1 MAKNA
6 DSNNLEKTLL
16 MVLSFI
22 SVGLLVAIIYVWY
35 SALGNNKGGTK
46 PGDFLKPEP
55 AATET
60 ATPAEASP
68 SAQTPKALGLV
79 ITSPAVEE
87 VVSVSSVTVTGTTAA
102 NANIT
107 ITGGKVD
114 IISVADANGEVS
126 ETVTL
131 NEGQND
137 LVVTAFD
144 SNGIQISQTVNVV
157 YMP

>member
-1 MAKNA
+1 MAKTT

-16 MVLSFI
+16 LVLSLI

-35 SALGNNKGGTK
+35 SALGDSKGGTQ

-55 AATET
+55 AASET
-60 ATPAEASP
+60 ATPVEASP
-68 SAQTPKALGLV
+68 SAQTPKTLSLV
-79 ITSPAVEE
+79 INSPAVEE
-87 VVSVSSVTVTGTTAA
+87 VVSVSSVTVTGTTSA